1 MFDLARVFGVN
12 WAAAAD
18 RHLVHGSVLH
28 EEVLRDQLYS
38 WFVTNWYGMRRNPA
52 HTILRDP
59 VGQLRPIYGRFPLFW
74 ICAWPILSWPMPL
87 AGAWLALWR
96 GIRGI
101 HRALARRRYQ
111 RVPPCGEPD
120 RATS

>member
-12 WAAAAD
+12 WSAAAD
-18 RHLVHGSVLH
+18 RHLLPGSRLH
-28 EEVLRDQLYS
+28 EAVLRDQLYS

-59 VGQLRPIYGRFPLFW
+59 VGQMRPIYGRFAMFW
-74 ICAWPILSWPMPL
+74 ICAWPILTWPMPL

-96 GIRGI
+96 FIR
-101 HRALARRRYQ
+101 RL
-111 RVPPCGEPD
+111 D
-120 RATS
+120 RARQHSRPITTVCGKAG